1 MKTAI
6 KTVRSF
12 GPVTRPESYVNPE
25 WWRHIFNAL
34 YLKTDGDVVDD
45 ENITRHETRLFI
57 KLLQLKKENTILD
70 ICCGQG
76 RHCSEFYK
84 RGFTNVEGIDRSAF
98 LVAKARNKSKL
109 NGYKIVFKEGDA
121 RNLQYPPD
129 SFDVVTIL
137 GNSFGYFQ
145 HTADD
150 IRVLQSAFKILKPGG
165 KILIDIAD
173 GSFLKHKFVPRSWEW
188 INNNYFVCRERSL
201 SANKKKLISR
211 EVITHTRKGVIA
223 DQFYAENLYTENE
236 IKFLLQQ
243 AAFTNIILHSSL
255 KVNSIRDQDLGMME
269 NRIILTAIKLKK
281 H

>member
-6 KTVRSF
+6 KTVKSF

-45 ENITRHETRLFI
+45 ENITRHETGLFI
-57 KLLQLKKENTILD
+57 KLLKLKKENTVLD
-70 ICCGQG
+70 VCCGQG
-76 RHCSEFYK
+76 RHCFEFFK

-98 LVAKARNKSKL
+98 LITKARNKSKL

-121 RNLQYPPD
+121 RNLQYAPE

-150 IRVLQSAFKILKPGG
+150 ICVLQSAFKILKPGG

-173 GSFLKHKFVPRSWEW
+173 GNFLKHNFVPRSWEW

-211 EVITHTRKGVIA
+211 EVITHTKKGVIA
-223 DQFYAENLYTENE
+223 DQFYAENLYTEND
-236 IKFLLQQ
+236 IKLLLQQ
-243 AAFTNIILHSSL
+243 AGFTNITLHSSL
-255 KVNSIRDQDLGMME
+255 KVNSIRNQDLGMME
-269 NRIILTAIKLKK
+269 NRLIITAVK
-281 H
+281 